1 MFPNKFFD
9 KRKTWVSQVME
20 IATLHNLSM
29 DPLTELDIASPT
41 DLDIASP
48 TDLDIASPTDL
59 DIASPTD
66 LDIASLTELD
76 IASLTDLDTDIA
88 WVASMEY
95 LILPPLF
102 SFFFLT
108 YEGFPKRRA
117 IH

>member
-29 DPLTELDIASPT
+29 DPLTE
-41 DLDIASP
+41 
-48 TDLDIASPTDL
+48 
-59 DIASPTD
+59 

-102 SFFFLT
+102 SFFF
-108 YEGFPKRRA
+108 
-117 IH
+117 

>member
-29 DPLTELDIASPT
+29 DPLTE
-41 DLDIASP
+41 
-48 TDLDIASPTDL
+48 LDIASPTDL

>member
-1 MFPNKFFD
+1 MNYNCSTINSIDHTRSIQQRHLGVKCMFPNKFFD

-29 DPLTELDIASPT
+29 DPLTELDIASLT
-41 DLDIASP
+41 E
-48 TDLDIASPTDL
+48 
-59 DIASPTD
+59 

-76 IASLTDLDTDIA
+76 IASLTDLYTDIA

-102 SFFFLT
+102 SFFF
-108 YEGFPKRRA
+108 
-117 IH
+117 

>member
-41 DLDIASP
+41 DLDIAS
-48 TDLDIASPTDL
+48 
-59 DIASPTD
+59 
-66 LDIASLTELD
+66 
-76 IASLTDLDTDIA
+76 LTDLDTDIA

>member
-29 DPLTELDIASPT
+29 DPLTELDIAS
-41 DLDIASP
+41 
-48 TDLDIASPTDL
+48 
-59 DIASPTD
+59 
-66 LDIASLTELD
+66 LTELD

-102 SFFFLT
+102 SYFFSNL
-108 YEGFPKRRA
+108 
-117 IH
+117 

>member
-29 DPLTELDIASPT
+29 DPLTE
-41 DLDIASP
+41 
-48 TDLDIASPTDL
+48 L

>member
-29 DPLTELDIASPT
+29 DPLTELDIASLT
-41 DLDIASP
+41 E
-48 TDLDIASPTDL
+48 
-59 DIASPTD
+59 

-102 SFFFLT
+102 SFFF
-108 YEGFPKRRA
+108 
-117 IH
+117 

>member
-29 DPLTELDIASPT
+29 DPLTELDIAS
-41 DLDIASP
+41 
-48 TDLDIASPTDL
+48 
-59 DIASPTD
+59 
-66 LDIASLTELD
+66 LTE
-76 IASLTDLDTDIA
+76 LDTDIA

-102 SFFFLT
+102 SYFFSNL
-108 YEGFPKRRA
+108 
-117 IH
+117 